1 MPNTCQNAAT
11 SISSSRLSKTPVL
24 KRNWCARE
32 YSDENE
38 FLKLSKAMCLST
50 RPCAVINRDDA
61 HVIDFCTSRAEQPL
75 LGNHPKGDTPSST
88 PPSHH
93 PVPRY
98 HVCVVCWCVW
108 LFVVVCVGVYGCLWL
123 FVVVLCCVV
132 WCGMVFVVCCV
143 MFFLFGCCFCGVV
156 GVVVFGLVQSE
167 CVCEC
172 AQATKSSKY
181 FTLIVSEWRTPVH
194 GRP

>member
-32 YSDENE
+32 HSDENE

-50 RPCAVINRDDA
+50 RPCAVIDRDDA
-61 HVIDFCTSRAEQPL
+61 HVIDFCTSRAKQPL

-98 HVCVVCWCVW
+98 HVCVWCAGVVCCWC
-108 LFVVVCVGVYGCLWL
+108 LVCVGVYGCLWL
-123 FVVVLCCVV
+123 CCVV
-132 WCGMVFVVCCV
+132 WCCVAWCLLFVV
-143 MFFLFGCCFCGVV
+143 
-156 GVVVFGLVQSE
+156 
-167 CVCEC
+167 
-172 AQATKSSKY
+172 
-181 FTLIVSEWRTPVH
+181 
-194 GRP
+194 

>member
-24 KRNWCARE
+24 KRNWCALE
-32 YSDENE
+32 HSDENE

-50 RPCAVINRDDA
+50 RPCAVIDRDDA
-61 HVIDFCTSRAEQPL
+61 HVIDFCTSRAKQPL

-98 HVCVVCWCVW
+98 HVCVVCWCGV
-108 LFVVVCVGVYGCLWL
+108 LLVSCVYGVYVC

-132 WCGMVFVVCCV
+132 WCGVCCLLCDVSFFVRLLFFVVLLVLLFSALFRVRVCV
-143 MFFLFGCCFCGVV
+143 
-156 GVVVFGLVQSE
+156 
-167 CVCEC
+167 C

-181 FTLIVSEWRTPVH
+181 FTLIVSEWRTPAH
-194 GRP
+194 GRH